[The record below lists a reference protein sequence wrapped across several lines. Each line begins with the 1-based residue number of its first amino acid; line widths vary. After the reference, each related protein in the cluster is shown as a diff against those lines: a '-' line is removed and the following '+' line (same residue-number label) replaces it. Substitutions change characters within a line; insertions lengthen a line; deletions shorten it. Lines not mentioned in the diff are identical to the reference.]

1 MFSKALFKQSCK
13 ANWVK
18 WLTVTIA
25 TCAMLA
31 IVIIVLGN
39 LGINDIR
46 DSLKNIFVQADQES
60 ALKENAVDSYDLYLS
75 SVTGYES
82 LEQNTNYIIILNT
95 TFDSAVN
102 SAESE
107 KGSAL
112 TREERNAIIT
122 QMTESIINSGMLGGL
137 GLDEQTARTLI
148 TTYLT
153 SYSEDQLSGAEIP
166 PMTIEDNEEMV
177 TNPAFLV
184 YAQSLMKGAFL
195 EVIYQNAYNDYINKG
210 YSVEEAT
217 ASALVA
223 KDVADDAIENYKV
236 NGSTASYDYKDDAR
250 EYVNI
255 LLENQAKQ
263 QLQGQDLTEDEIEQY
278 GVSVKVISNTAISTY
293 QLWLAEGVTVDE
305 ARSHATES
313 ISDQLDEKVAEALSE
328 LGNMD
333 IYGLIIGSIFYRIAG
348 LLLPMVFV
356 IMVANGLL
364 AGQVDSGSM
373 AYVLST
379 PTKRRTVTVTQMAYL
394 LFALFAMF
402 ALLTVV
408 SVISVWVVGG
418 NSFAINYGEI
428 LLFNAGAFLTMFA
441 IAGFCFMCSAIFN
454 RTKYSLSIG
463 GGLTIFSLVCTIL
476 GLFGSAVVP
485 SAMRISAMNFFNY
498 LSIITFFDTV
508 SILGGTLSYL
518 WKFGVLAAI
527 GIVTFII
534 GVFRFDKKDL
544 PL

>member
-122 QMTESIINSGMLGGL
+122 QITESIINSGMLGGL

-166 PMTIEDNEEMV
+166 PMTIEDNGEMV

-236 NGSTASYDYKDDAR
+236 NGSTVSYDYKDDAR

>member
-82 LEQNTNYIIILNT
+82 LEQKTNYIIILNT
-95 TFDSAVN
+95 TFDTQVN

-122 QMTESIINSGMLGGL
+122 QITESIINSGMLGGL

-166 PMTIEDNEEMV
+166 PMTIEDNGEMV

-498 LSIITFFDTV
+498 LSVITFFDTV

-518 WKFGVLAAI
+518 WKFGILAAI

>member
-95 TFDSAVN
+95 TFDTQVN

-122 QMTESIINSGMLGGL
+122 QITESIINSGMLGGL

-223 KDVADDAIENYKV
+223 KDVADDAIENYKL

>member
-122 QMTESIINSGMLGGL
+122 QITESIINSGMLGGL
-137 GLDEQTARTLI
+137 GLDEQTARILI

-166 PMTIEDNEEMV
+166 PMTIEDNGEMV

-236 NGSTASYDYKDDAR
+236 NGSTVSYDYKDDAR

>member
-82 LEQNTNYIIILNT
+82 LEQKTNYIIILNT
-95 TFDSAVN
+95 TFDTQVN

-122 QMTESIINSGMLGGL
+122 QITESIINSGMLGGL

-166 PMTIEDNEEMV
+166 PMTIEDNGEMV

>member
-122 QMTESIINSGMLGGL
+122 QRTESIINSGMLGGL

-166 PMTIEDNEEMV
+166 PMTIEDNGEMV
-177 TNPAFLV
+177 TNPEFIE
-184 YAQSLMKGAFL
+184 YAKPLMKGAFL

-223 KDVADDAIENYKV
+223 KDVADDAIENYKL
-236 NGSTASYDYKDDAR
+236 NGSTVSYDYKDDAR

>member
-122 QMTESIINSGMLGGL
+122 QITESIINSGMLGGL

-166 PMTIEDNEEMV
+166 PMTIEDNGEMV

-223 KDVADDAIENYKV
+223 KDVADDAIENYKL
-236 NGSTASYDYKDDAR
+236 NGSTVSYDYKDDAR

>member
-122 QMTESIINSGMLGGL
+122 QITESIINSGMLGGL

-166 PMTIEDNEEMV
+166 PMTIEDNGEMV

>member
-82 LEQNTNYIIILNT
+82 LEQKTNYIIILNT
-95 TFDSAVN
+95 TFDTQVN

-122 QMTESIINSGMLGGL
+122 QITESIINSGMLGGL

-166 PMTIEDNEEMV
+166 PMTIEDNGEMV

-223 KDVADDAIENYKV
+223 KDVADDAIENYKL
-236 NGSTASYDYKDDAR
+236 NGSTVSYDYKDDAR

-333 IYGLIIGSIFYRIAG
+333 ISGLIIGSIFYRIAG

>member
-95 TFDSAVN
+95 TFDTQVN

-107 KGSAL
+107 KGGAL

-122 QMTESIINSGMLGGL
+122 QITESIINSGMLGGL

-166 PMTIEDNEEMV
+166 PMTIEDNGEMV

-236 NGSTASYDYKDDAR
+236 NGSTVSYDYKDDAR

>member
-95 TFDSAVN
+95 TFDTQVN

-122 QMTESIINSGMLGGL
+122 QITESIINSGMLGGL

-166 PMTIEDNEEMV
+166 PMTIEDNGEMV

-379 PTKRRTVTVTQMAYL
+379 PTKRRTVTVTQIAYL

>member
-82 LEQNTNYIIILNT
+82 LEQKTNYIIILNT
-95 TFDSAVN
+95 TFDTQVN

-122 QMTESIINSGMLGGL
+122 QITESIINSGMLGGL

-166 PMTIEDNEEMV
+166 PMTIEDNGEMV

-223 KDVADDAIENYKV
+223 KDVADDAIENYKL

-356 IMVANGLL
+356 RMVANDLL

>member
-82 LEQNTNYIIILNT
+82 LEQKTNYIIILNT
-95 TFDSAVN
+95 TFDTQVN

-122 QMTESIINSGMLGGL
+122 QITESIINSGMLGGL

-166 PMTIEDNEEMV
+166 PMTIEDNGEMV

-236 NGSTASYDYKDDAR
+236 NGSTVSYDYKDDAR